1 MINFLKNLSV
11 NILIAFLIYF
21 LLTLPHFLALITFDL
36 ETGEYFGY
44 IYPLWLIMS
53 ISLVSVVGGSIL
65 GRKFHK

>member
-1 MINFLKNLSV
+1 MIKFLQNLSV

-21 LLTLPHFLALITFDL
+21 LLTLPHFLAFITFDL

-53 ISLVSVVGGSIL
+53 ISLVSIVVSSIL